1 MNLSLPVARWTLS
14 LYLLAMLM
22 ACADCRRAPQA
33 KRNKLYQTVPEIIAA
48 HGYPVEVHHVQ
59 TADGYIL
66 EMHRIPGGRGGSQ
79 ATSPPG
85 RPVLVLHG
93 VQDSSAGWVINPRK
107 SLGFVLADEGYDVWL
122 GNNRGNTYGRA
133 HVTLNP
139 NKRRFWEFT
148 LDSFSKYDNPA
159 MIDYILETTG
169 YDDLYYIGFSS
180 STISFWAM
188 MNYYPAYN
196 DKVRF
201 MVALGP
207 VATMKYFRSI
217 VRIFVPFRK
226 AIQKMSAIFSHNESF
241 RHKPLYGVLGKIFCS
256 KHSPTVPLC
265 ALGMFMLA
273 GWDPKQLDK
282 ASLPVIFSHVPAG
295 TGSLVMEQVSQYI
308 ASGRFQRYDY
318 GKKQNLVR
326 YGQRRPPEYFPEKVT
341 APVVLIWGPND
352 KMADKR
358 DAALLAARLPNLVRS
373 EPVNWRLW
381 QHLDFM
387 WGIDANRLVYSR
399 VIHYMEQFGGAR

>member
-1 MNLSLPVARWTLS
+1 
-14 LYLLAMLM
+14 
-22 ACADCRRAPQA
+22 
-33 KRNKLYQTVPEIIAA
+33 
-48 HGYPVEVHHVQ
+48 
-59 TADGYIL
+59 
-66 EMHRIPGGRGGSQ
+66 
-79 ATSPPG
+79 
-85 RPVLVLHG
+85 
-93 VQDSSAGWVINPRK
+93 
-107 SLGFVLADEGYDVWL
+107 
-122 GNNRGNTYGRA
+122 
-133 HVTLNP
+133 
-139 NKRRFWEFT
+139 
-148 LDSFSKYDNPA
+148 

-282 ASLPVIFSHVPAG
+282 
-295 TGSLVMEQVSQYI
+295 
-308 ASGRFQRYDY
+308 RYDY